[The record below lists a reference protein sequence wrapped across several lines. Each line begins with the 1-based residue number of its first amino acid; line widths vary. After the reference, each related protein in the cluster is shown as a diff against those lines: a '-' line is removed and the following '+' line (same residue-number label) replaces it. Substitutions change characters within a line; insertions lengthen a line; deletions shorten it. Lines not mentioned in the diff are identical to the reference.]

1 MATKK
6 KSWRKAVR
14 EAMYAAAYAEA
25 RARTKSKS
33 PPFNYRWE
41 HITAVVNASLKL
53 AALTGA
59 DAEIVEAA
67 AWLHDIAKDPKE
79 EHPIEGAKFAR
90 DFLPQ
95 TNFPQDKIEAVARA
109 IEDHMGLWRE
119 NGPLENLESQVL
131 WDADKLTK
139 IGLTAAIHWMGN
151 DLTSSKQR
159 DTLELIARWRSM
171 EWREKTVASMHTES
185 ARRAAQERF
194 EGYNRLV
201 DELERE
207 WFADDLV

>member
-67 AWLHDIAKDPKE
+67 AWLHDIAKD
-79 EHPIEGAKFAR
+79 AR
-90 DFLPQ
+90 G
-95 TNFPQDKIEAVARA
+95 RA
-109 IEDHMGLWRE
+109 
-119 NGPLENLESQVL
+119 S
-131 WDADKLTK
+131 
-139 IGLTAAIHWMGN
+139 
-151 DLTSSKQR
+151 
-159 DTLELIARWRSM
+159 
-171 EWREKTVASMHTES
+171 
-185 ARRAAQERF
+185 
-194 EGYNRLV
+194 Y
-201 DELERE
+201 
-207 WFADDLV
+207 

>member
-67 AWLHDIAKDPKE
+67 AWLHDIAKDAKE

>member
-1 MATKK
+1 MP
-6 KSWRKAVR
+6 
-14 EAMYAAAYAEA
+14 E
-25 RARTKSKS
+25 
-33 PPFNYRWE
+33 
-41 HITAVVNASLKL
+41 
-53 AALTGA
+53 
-59 DAEIVEAA
+59 D
-67 AWLHDIAKDPKE
+67 

-95 TNFPQDKIEAVARA
+95 TNFPQDKIEAVYRA

>member
-67 AWLHDIAKDPKE
+67 AWLHDIAKDAKD

>member
-33 PPFNYRWE
+33 PPFNNRWE

-67 AWLHDIAKDPKE
+67 AWLHDIAKDAKE